1 MRSKK
6 FVVLGA
12 GGSFG
17 IHTCKFL
24 LENGNPNKV
33 IGVGR
38 NILRPEPFSLNIDK
52 NENFEYWTRHI
63 THEQDLLLDQLDKE
77 KPEII
82 IKVIKHIIK
91 IIVIEVM
98 N

>member
-1 MRSKK
+1 MDYRINIKENYEFKK

-24 LENGNPNKV
+24 LENANPNKV

-52 NENFEYWTRHI
+52 NENFEYWTRAYYS
-63 THEQDLLLDQLDKE
+63 
-77 KPEII
+77 
-82 IKVIKHIIK
+82 
-91 IIVIEVM
+91 
-98 N
+98 